1 LFRAPPENK
10 KKALAMPADPFT
22 NDKKH
27 PGDGDLRKKLGRS
40 YKLFEETIISLQFE
54 QQGIGFEWKF
64 SKTSGWY
71 LICLKKKR
79 RLFYFIPK
87 DRDFSY
93 RMIFGNRAVAEIR
106 KGSLPKHVGEM
117 LKSAKKYPEGTLL
130 EFDKSNF
137 EVATV
142 LKLLTIK
149 IEN

>member
-1 LFRAPPENK
+1 
-10 KKALAMPADPFT
+10 MPADAFT

-27 PGDGDLRKKLGRS
+27 PSDGDLRKKLGRS

-54 QQGIGFEWKF
+54 QEEIGFEWKF

-79 RLFYFIPK
+79 RLFYLLPR
-87 DRDFSY
+87 DRGFSY
-93 RMIFGNRAVAEIR
+93 RMLFGNRAVAEIK
-106 KGSLPKHVGEM
+106 KGSFPNFIAEM

-137 EVATV
+137 EVGTV
-142 LKLLTIK
+142 LKLLMIK

>member
-1 LFRAPPENK
+1 
-10 KKALAMPADPFT
+10 MSADSFT
-22 NDKKH
+22 NEKKH
-27 PGDGDLRKKLGRS
+27 PGDGDLRKRLGRS

-54 QQGIGFEWKF
+54 HQGIGFEWKF
-64 SKTSGWY
+64 SKASGWY

-79 RLFYFIPK
+79 RLFYFLPR

-93 RMIFGNRAVAEIR
+93 RMLFGPRAVAEIK
-106 KGSLPKHVGEM
+106 KGAFPASIGEM
-117 LKSAKKYPEGTLL
+117 LKSAQKYPEGTLL

-149 IEN
+149 IAN